1 MLQIKHLKK
10 QFGTFTLECSMQVK
24 PGQVTGL
31 IGKNGAG
38 KSTTFKSVLG
48 LITPDA
54 GEIQLFGKARADLST
69 KDMQKIGVVLSD
81 SGFSTYL
88 NIRDI
93 SCILEGMYPE
103 FDKNK
108 FKQQCRQAELPLDR
122 RIKEFSTGMKAKLKV
137 LAAVSHGASLLILD
151 EPTVGLDVM
160 ARDEILNMLRTY
172 MEEDE
177 NRSILVSSHISSDL
191 EQLCDDIYMIHDG
204 KVILHEETDVLL
216 DQYALLKLS
225 LQQYESI
232 DKRYL
237 LKKRTEHYGV
247 SCLTKERQYY
257 AENYPDVVM
266 EKGNIDE
273 VIVMMA
279 GGKQV

>member
-1 MLQIKHLKK
+1 MLQIEHLKK

-93 SCILEGMYPE
+93 SCILEGMYPA

-108 FKQQCRQAELPLDR
+108 FEQQCRQAELPLDR

>member
-1 MLQIKHLKK
+1 MLQIEHLKK

-93 SCILEGMYPE
+93 SCILEGMYPG

-108 FKQQCRQAELPLDR
+108 FEQQCRQAELPLDR

>member
-93 SCILEGMYPE
+93 SCILEGMYPA

-108 FKQQCRQAELPLDR
+108 FEQQCRQAELPLDR